1 MGTIVEYLG
10 TELSRIRS
18 WSLLWIMLPVALLW
32 VGVIE
37 GRRMGLQLAGV
48 ILMPI
53 GFYSCIYILSTWEPY
68 ITHVECS
75 LPRLISGVSLV
86 AVLTLGAAISAMV
99 KTKREEKG
107 AAD

>member
-1 MGTIVEYLG
+1 
-10 TELSRIRS
+10 
-18 WSLLWIMLPVALLW
+18 
-32 VGVIE
+32 
-37 GRRMGLQLAGV
+37 
-48 ILMPI
+48 
-53 GFYSCIYILSTWEPY
+53 
-68 ITHVECS
+68 